1 MFRSG
6 MSVLRFRKRA
16 NRCIDA
22 DHVRRPGS
30 DAATSAQCIHPRILH
45 QADIFPVQQCA
56 LSQHV
61 PRVQRPAKLLLA
73 HHIDSGWRTLFSVG
87 EVRDT
92 HKHTHTAHT
101 TQTTHTR
108 STHSLSCGLFD
119 ATNIV
124 ANIALRVLICCVPAR
139 FSMLVAAMSH
149 DAAHDGIGSSF
160 HVGVSSPYA
169 TTYNDISPLENTHA
183 WNCFDAMRA
192 DGCNVLGSFDRSDRV
207 QLRNIDNSVEI
218 IEYRQHYYRHRYHLP
233 YSARRRP
240 WCALPES

>member
-1 MFRSG
+1 
-6 MSVLRFRKRA
+6 
-16 NRCIDA
+16 
-22 DHVRRPGS
+22 
-30 DAATSAQCIHPRILH
+30 
-45 QADIFPVQQCA
+45 
-56 LSQHV
+56 
-61 PRVQRPAKLLLA
+61 
-73 HHIDSGWRTLFSVG
+73 
-87 EVRDT
+87 
-92 HKHTHTAHT
+92 
-101 TQTTHTR
+101 
-108 STHSLSCGLFD
+108 
-119 ATNIV
+119 
-124 ANIALRVLICCVPAR
+124 
-139 FSMLVAAMSH
+139 MLVAAMSH